1 SSVDRRDEILESK
14 RPPRKRSCLFTIGS
28 RYKAGERSTT
38 RPTGGQ
44 GTDYGFVST
53 IDFESR
59 RQGIRDV
66 GYGIRDTWIDPAE
79 AVPAIAPTTIKEVN
93 TRVVELAELHEHDIQ
108 DFHALLEDAQDELA
122 ELHEHDIQDFHALLE
137 DAQDG
142 DSIDCG
148 RGGLCCSSGIE
159 PLYKT
164 ESGNLSGAS
173 NSP

>member
-108 DFHALLEDAQDELA
+108 DFHALLEDAQD
-122 ELHEHDIQDFHALLE
+122 
-137 DAQDG
+137 G